1 MKQSLKNSIR
11 LFELKD
17 QLSLFIA
24 LVALKLKIKVPRNI
38 NLLLLKCIN
47 FIRVNESG
55 VDLERVE
62 KGLIKAKLTINNK
75 IVTVYLRSNSSD
87 LQVFES
93 VLLHS
98 EYKPAVDQLLERNNQ
113 IVNQIVDA
121 GGNIGLTSVYFNCF
135 FSDAHFTIIEPDE
148 GNFMLL
154 KKNIESN
161 GVRNK
166 LLLNNALWVNN
177 EPLVIEDSFRDGKE
191 WSLTVGSVRTDIKT
205 ESKTELTGITLKEIW
220 LKNNQASIDLFKIDI
235 EGAERFLFLDCQFLA
250 NINDF
255 VENVVIEIHYEFNIR
270 NNINSKMEEMKFT
283 KTNYGDITLFAKQF

>member
-17 QLSLFIA
+17 QLRLSIA
-24 LVALKLKIKVPRNI
+24 LVALKLKIKVPPNI
-38 NLLLLKCIN
+38 YPLFLKCIN
-47 FIRVNESG
+47 FVRINESG

-62 KGLIKAKLTINNK
+62 KGLIKATLTINNR
-75 IVTVYLRSNSSD
+75 IVTVYIRSNSSD

-93 VLLHS
+93 VLLHN
-98 EYKPAVDQLLERNNQ
+98 EYKSAVDQLSERNNR

-135 FSDAHFTIIEPDE
+135 FPDAHFTIIEPDK
-148 GNFMLL
+148 GNFIML

-161 GVRNK
+161 GVRNS

-177 EPLVIEDSFRDGKE
+177 ETLVIEDSFRDGKE
-191 WSLTVGSVRTDIKT
+191 WSLIVGTVRTDIKT
-205 ESKTELTGITLKEIW
+205 ENKTELTGITLKEIW
-220 LKNNQASIDLFKIDI
+220 LKNNQATIDLFKIDI
-235 EGAERFLFLDCQFLA
+235 EGAERFLFLEYQFLA

-255 VENVVIEIHYEFNIR
+255 VENMVIEIHDEFNIR
-270 NNINSKMEEMKFT
+270 DNINSKMEEMKFT